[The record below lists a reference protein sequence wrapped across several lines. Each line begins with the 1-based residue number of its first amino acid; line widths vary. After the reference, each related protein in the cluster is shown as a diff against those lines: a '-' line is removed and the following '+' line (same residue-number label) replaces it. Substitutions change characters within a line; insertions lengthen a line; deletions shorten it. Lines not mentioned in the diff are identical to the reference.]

1 MNCSKLLKLS
11 RVLRRGDCIRLR
23 SESLVRH
30 NSGYSD
36 NNQTHFGY
44 QTVGEEEKRD
54 KVLGVFHNVADK

>member
-1 MNCSKLLKLS
+1 MNCSKLLKLV
-11 RVLRRGDCIRLR
+11 RVLRTRECIRLR
-23 SESLVRH
+23 SASVRH